1 MSSPQKSGAR
11 RRLWKR
17 QRGKCY
23 YCKRDTVIRKIH
35 NGERQPHNLA
45 TLDHVE
51 PLSRNGVFAPTQNCV
66 VACRLCNEARGN
78 QSQAE
83 FLASLQRGEAK

>member
-1 MSSPQKSGAR
+1 MSSQQKEGTR

-35 NGERQPHNLA
+35 NGQQQPHNLA
-45 TLDHVE
+45 TLDHVV
-51 PLSRNGVFAPTQNCV
+51 PLSKDGVFAPTRNCV
-66 VACRLCNEARGN
+66 MACRLCNEARGSK
-78 QSQAE
+78 SQAE
-83 FLASLQRGEAK
+83 FLQIVEAGR